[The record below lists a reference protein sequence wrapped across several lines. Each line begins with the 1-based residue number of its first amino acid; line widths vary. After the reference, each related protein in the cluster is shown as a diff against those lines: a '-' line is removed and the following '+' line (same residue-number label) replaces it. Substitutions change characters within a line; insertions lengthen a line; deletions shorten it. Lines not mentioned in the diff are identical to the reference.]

1 MRKRLPIV
9 LVSLLL
15 VAAIL
20 YFAVGYVVYTRL
32 GSVQHSCDPHMA
44 NTPNHFTNISKW
56 PEFDIEKYYMPSYEV
71 VQFPS
76 RFRSML
82 LTGWYVAGDP
92 NQPAV
97 ILVDGLGGC
106 KNAQAILVPAGM
118 LHNNGFSVL
127 LLDLHDTGDSATDD
141 GYSTIGTDEYMD
153 VEGAWDWL
161 VQQKGF
167 AAEQVGVVGNSLS
180 GAATLYAMV
189 DEPRIAALFLNSPI
203 ANLPVIIREEL
214 HRVGYPTWLAPGGII
229 MARLLTGENIVEKS
243 PLAAIQQ
250 VGKRPIFVVHSFDDK
265 RVPVH
270 HSQELQAA
278 AEAAGVN
285 AEFWFISGADHMR
298 APAVYPQEFEEKIVG
313 FFQRTLAG
321 KP

>member
-1 MRKRLPIV
+1 MRKRIPVI
-9 LVSLLL
+9 LVSLVLI
-15 VAAIL
+15 AAIA
-20 YFAVGYVVYTRL
+20 YFAVGYVVYNQL
-32 GSVQHSCDPHMA
+32 GNVQHSCDKHMA
-44 NTPNHFTNISKW
+44 NTPAHFTNVSEW
-56 PEFDIEKYYMPSYEV
+56 PEFDIEKYYMPDYEV
-71 VQFPS
+71 VHFPS
-76 RFRSML
+76 RFKSL
-82 LTGWYVAGDP
+82 QLTGWFVAGEPD
-92 NQPAV
+92 QPAV

-127 LLDLHDTGDSATDD
+127 LLDLHDTGESAIDD

-161 VQQKGF
+161 INEKGF
-167 AAEQVGVVGNSLS
+167 APERVGIVGNSLS

-229 MARLLTGENIVEKS
+229 AARVLTGENVVEKS
-243 PLAAIQQ
+243 PLTAIQQ
-250 VGKRPIFVVHSFDDK
+250 VGDRPIFVVHSFDDK

-285 AEFWFISGADHMR
+285 AEFWFIDGADHMR
-298 APAVYPQEFEEKIVG
+298 GPAVYPQEFEERIVG
-313 FFQRTLAG
+313 FFRTALG
-321 KP
+321 NQ